1 MIIHR
6 IGNLLEENA
15 EALVNTVNC
24 VGVMGKG
31 IALQFKQAFPD
42 NFAKYQKACREN
54 KVKPGQMFVVPTGSL
69 FNPKYI
75 INFPT
80 KIHWRGKSKIEYIE
94 KGLTALVQEVKRLGI
109 KSIAVPPLGCGNGGL
124 EWDEVRPLIEKA
136 FAEVP
141 DVKVYLYLPKGSPSP
156 DKIKIGTKRP
166 RLTKVRAL
174 LIALMDEYGVEGYKL
189 TLLEIQKLAYF
200 LQEVGG
206 YMKLNFVKHKYG
218 PYAENLNFVLQ
229 RLEGHYIRGY
239 GDRSSHAEIYL
250 LPNAA
255 KEAYK
260 YLENDKDALKTLR
273 RVKEIIEGFETPY
286 AMELLASVHWVVK
299 EKPYIAS
306 DPSAVVQE
314 VRNWNDHKKKFRE
327 DHIVKAWEHLR
338 NLGLFEGENS
348 DRNNHLLS

>member
-141 DVKVYLYLPKGSPSP
+141 DVKVYLYLPTVQHPRGLAGQGGRGGMRQDDRAPQFDPIRLALWSQADVCRCLARGKWRWIDGWLMCVRCRKPKYPDQPS
-156 DKIKIGTKRP
+156 RP
-166 RLTKVRAL
+166 WWAY
-174 LIALMDEYGVEGYKL
+174 DE
-189 TLLEIQKLAYF
+189 
-200 LQEVGG
+200 
-206 YMKLNFVKHKYG
+206 
-218 PYAENLNFVLQ
+218 
-229 RLEGHYIRGY
+229 
-239 GDRSSHAEIYL
+239 
-250 LPNAA
+250 
-255 KEAYK
+255 
-260 YLENDKDALKTLR
+260 
-273 RVKEIIEGFETPY
+273 
-286 AMELLASVHWVVK
+286 
-299 EKPYIAS
+299 
-306 DPSAVVQE
+306 
-314 VRNWNDHKKKFRE
+314 
-327 DHIVKAWEHLR
+327 
-338 NLGLFEGENS
+338 
-348 DRNNHLLS
+348 